1 MERTKEQQDAIIE
14 RIKQIM
20 KDNNLTQKQLG
31 DKMGV
36 SQNAI
41 SRYLNG
47 TLPIGD
53 GFIYNFVLNILIN
66 PRWLEFGE
74 NPVYLSPS
82 IEQNNENNGSGTQI
96 NNIHGDN
103 NVNMTLPKEAWDMLQ
118 SQQETIKSQQ
128 ESVHMTQVNMME
140 IIKTFT
146 NK

>member
-20 KDNNLTQKQLG
+20 KDKNLTQKQLG

-53 GFIYNFVLNILIN
+53 GFIYNLILNILIN

-74 NPVYLSPS
+74 NPIYLSSS
-82 IEQNNENNGSGTQI
+82 IEQNNENSGAGTQI

-128 ESVHMTQVNMME
+128 DSVHMAQVNMME

>member
-53 GFIYNFVLNILIN
+53 GFIYNLILNILIN

-82 IEQNNENNGSGTQI
+82 IAQNNENNGGGTQI

-128 ESVHMTQVNMME
+128 ESVHMAQVNMME

-146 NK
+146 K

>member
-53 GFIYNFVLNILIN
+53 GFIYNLILNILIN

-82 IEQNNENNGSGTQI
+82 IEQNNENNGGGTQI
-96 NNIHGDN
+96 NNINGDN

-128 ESVHMTQVNMME
+128 ESVYMAQVNMME
-140 IIKTFT
+140 IIKTF